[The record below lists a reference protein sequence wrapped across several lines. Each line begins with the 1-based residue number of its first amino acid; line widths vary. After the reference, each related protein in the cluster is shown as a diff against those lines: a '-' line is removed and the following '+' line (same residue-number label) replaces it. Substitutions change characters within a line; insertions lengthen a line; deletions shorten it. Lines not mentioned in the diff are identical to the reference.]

1 MSKHETPMTEWY
13 WREVLKKG
21 TLIKEYVAIERA
33 EDGSNGSRFMDGLVI
48 MDGPF
53 KISDDV
59 TRDIAGKDV
68 VVIQSKNRRLG
79 MGLIGQVIV
88 SRDLV
93 ERLGA
98 DVIKSVGVCTE
109 IDTVMHKM
117 LRKHPRCRAVVYK
130 PTGKLGAR

>member
-1 MSKHETPMTEWY
+1 MTRWY
-13 WREVLKKG
+13 AKTRYPKG
-21 TLIKEYVAIERA
+21 FLMEEYLALPQ
-33 EDGSNGSRFMDGLVI
+33 GKTNGKRLMDGVI
-48 MDGPF
+48 VFRKPF
-53 KISDDV
+53 AKRKLF
-59 TRDIAGKDV
+59 RDERV

-117 LRKHPRCRAVVYK
+117 LRKHPKCRAVVYK
-130 PTGKLGAR
+130 SSAKEPAAR

>member
-1 MSKHETPMTEWY
+1 MSKHETEMTRWY
-13 WREVLKKG
+13 AKTRYPKGFLMEEFLGLKQGKTNSKRLMDG
-21 TLIKEYVAIERA
+21 VIVFRKPFVKRKLIKGER
-33 EDGSNGSRFMDGLVI
+33 
-48 MDGPF
+48 
-53 KISDDV
+53 
-59 TRDIAGKDV
+59 V

-98 DVIKSVGVCTE
+98 DVIKSIGVCTE

-117 LRKHPRCRAVVYK
+117 LRKHPRCRAVVY
-130 PTGKLGAR
+130 PAA

>member
-1 MSKHETPMTEWY
+1 MSKHETKMTRWY
-13 WREVLKKG
+13 AKTRYPKG
-21 TLIKEYVAIERA
+21 FLMEEYLALPQ
-33 EDGSNGSRFMDGLVI
+33 GKTNGKRLMDGVI
-48 MDGPF
+48 VFRKPF
-53 KISDDV
+53 AKRKLF
-59 TRDIAGKDV
+59 RDERV

-117 LRKHPRCRAVVYK
+117 LRKHPKCRAVVYK
-130 PTGKLGAR
+130 SSAKEPAAR